1 MSYHGLGEVALQ
13 TDPVRSIEPGE
24 TILTTFKLPTVGDI
38 KVTTL
43 TVLAVVSTLAAL
55 YSNLIVIPRMAKRI
69 QRRTRT

>member
-1 MSYHGLGEVALQ
+1 M
-13 TDPVRSIEPGE
+13 PGE
-24 TILTTFKLPTVGDI
+24 TILTTFKLPSVGDI